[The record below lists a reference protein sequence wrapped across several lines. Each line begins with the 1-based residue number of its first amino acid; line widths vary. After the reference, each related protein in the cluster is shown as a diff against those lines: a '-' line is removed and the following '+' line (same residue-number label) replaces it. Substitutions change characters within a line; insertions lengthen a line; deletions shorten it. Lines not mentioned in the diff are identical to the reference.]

1 MRARVLKV
9 GRGARTMHSTGAFI
23 ATTSAPV
30 EETALSPRS
39 WVARALFILA
49 LASSGA
55 SSVWADNAPGVTA
68 TEIKFGQTIALSGP
82 ASAYSV
88 VGRAEAAYF
97 RMINEQGGVNGRK
110 LNFLDVDDAYS
121 PPKTIEQTRRL
132 VEQEG
137 VAFLFNGVGT
147 TVQLAVR
154 PYLNAQKIP
163 QLFSAFGI
171 VDPEHYPW
179 TLPFFQLY
187 ATEAAI
193 YAHYTLQTRPEAK
206 VAILYQND
214 DLGRTYLK
222 GFVDG
227 LGPEHAGMI
236 VKTASYEV
244 SAPTVDSEVIS
255 LQASGADVLLIA
267 ASPKFAAQAIRKT
280 ADLGWKPTRYLAVV
294 SSTIAGVLKPAGL
307 ENSRDLVTAIPSKDV
322 TDPRW
327 RDDPDV
333 KAFAAFVD
341 KYMTPADLTSNAAA
355 YGYQS
360 AALLVHVLGQCAND
374 LSRENIMRQATHIQN
389 LALPLGLPGVTINT
403 SPTDYRMIRQYQLQR
418 FDGEHWKL
426 FGELL
431 TD

>member
-1 MRARVLKV
+1 MITRRFLLQSAAAAAACSAQGFRA
-9 GRGARTMHSTGAFI
+9 
-23 ATTSAPV
+23 
-30 EETALSPRS
+30 
-39 WVARALFILA
+39 ARAE
-49 LASSGA
+49 
-55 SSVWADNAPGVTA
+55 NAPGVTA
-68 TEIKFGQTIALSGP
+68 TEIKFGQTIPLSGP

-121 PPKTIEQTRRL
+121 PPKTVEQTRRL

-147 TVQLAVR
+147 AAQIAVR
-154 PYLNAQKIP
+154 PYLNENKVP

-187 ATEAAI
+187 ASEAAI
-193 YAHYTLQTRPEAK
+193 YAHYTLQTQPQAK

-214 DLGRTYLK
+214 DFGRTYLK
-222 GFVDG
+222 GFMDG
-227 LGPEHAGMI
+227 LGSEHQGMI
-236 VKTASYEV
+236 VKTASYEA
-244 SAPTVDSEVIS
+244 SEPTVDSQIIS

-267 ASPKFAAQAIRKT
+267 ASPKFAAQAIRKA
-280 ADLGWKPTRYLAVV
+280 ADLTWKPTRYISVV
-294 SSTIAGVLKPAGL
+294 SSTIVGVLKPAGL
-307 ENSRDLVTAIPSKDV
+307 DNSRDLITAIPNKDV
-322 TDPRW
+322 TDPQW

-333 KAFAAFVD
+333 KAFTAFVE
-341 KYMTPADLTSNAAA
+341 KYMTPADLSSNAAA

-360 AALLVHVLGQCAND
+360 AALLVDVLGKCGDD
-374 LSRENIMRQATHIQN
+374 LSRNSIMRRATSIKD
-389 LALPLGLPGVTINT
+389 LALPLSLPGVKVNT
-403 SPTDYRMIRQYQLQR
+403 SPSDYRMVRQYQLQR

-426 FGELL
+426 FGDVL
-431 TD
+431 DD